1 MFQEIL
7 SPSFSNVND
16 STVSLIF
23 QENIQTWTEA
33 IELVDLSEKKLL
45 NATN

>member
-23 QENIQTWTEA
+23 QKNIQTWTEA